1 MVVIVHVK
9 KRIAP
14 HWALR
19 VTCFGIIV
27 DSWKSFVFPG
37 AVLIVEVVE
46 EYS

>member
-14 HWALR
+14 HWVLR
-19 VTCFGIIV
+19 VASFGIIV
-27 DSWKSFVFPG
+27 DYRKSFVFPG